1 MTRPN
6 HYKTVSC
13 CVDILDGGEASE
25 PYYRDEH
32 GNRITD
38 KKTLKTIIEDY
49 DFNNPCVIIKKRNE

>member
-6 HYKTVSC
+6 HYKTVSR
-13 CVDILDGGEASE
+13 CVDVLPGGTFGE

-38 KKTLKTIIEDY
+38 KKTLKTIIAGATSG
-49 DFNNPCVIIKKRNE
+49 

>member
-1 MTRPN
+1 MIRPDR
-6 HYKTVSC
+6 YQTVSR

-38 KKTLKTIIEDY
+38 KKTLKTISEDY
-49 DFNNPCVIIKKRNE
+49 NFNNSCVIIKKRK